1 MAVRTIVNSG
11 AASNRI
17 DMIFLGDGYTA
28 GEIASTYT
36 NHAQSLVN
44 YLFNDSILSQPFGR
58 YEKFFN
64 IHLVDVVSAQSGADD
79 PASGKVRNTA
89 LGATYNFDGQTD
101 RLLYINDSTTRAVM
115 DSALSGTGITADMR
129 FVTVNE
135 TKYGGGGGY
144 FATYAGGNTEA
155 LEVALHEV
163 GHSFVGLADEYGG
176 FTSRYTGAEPTEVNI
191 TKDPTGAKWSRWLGY
206 EQAGISQY
214 LRPDVVGRIGAYEGG
229 GYYEQGIYRPSELSK
244 MRVLNQP
251 FDAISRE
258 AFVLEFYKYVDPLDS
273 YAYQGQTAVT
283 DIPLLSVSPID
294 NEIIKVDWFVNG
306 VLKKSNATQTTMSEL
321 GLGVGTFNISARAYD
336 TTDWVRLDRSSLEQT
351 VSWNV
356 TLTRPPSGGTPGNDV
371 FRSTSA
377 SETFDGAAGR
387 DTVIYQGARA
397 QYTLGTIGTDRLVT
411 DQTISRDGIDRLT
424 AIERLQFSD
433 GTLAFDTSGNAGQVY
448 RLYQAAFART
458 PDTPGLKHNVGLVD
472 NGLTLQQMSSAFI
485 VSTEFQQKYGTNLS
499 DTAYINALYQ
509 NVLGRGP
516 DPAGASGWQ
525 SLLNDGSWTRTTMLI
540 GFSESPENI
549 AKVAAAIANGIWL
562 A

>member
-1 MAVRTIVNSG
+1 MAVRTIVNTG

-28 GEIASTYT
+28 GEIATTYT

-79 PASGKVRNTA
+79 PASGTVRDTA
-89 LGATYNFDGQTD
+89 LGATYNFDGATD
-101 RLLYINDSTTRAVM
+101 RLLYINDTTAGSVM
-115 DSALSGTGITADMR
+115 NAALSGTGIAADMR

-144 FATYAGGNTEA
+144 FATYAGGNPEA
-155 LEVALHEV
+155 LEIALHEV

-176 FTSRYTGAEPTEVNI
+176 ITSRYTGAEPAEVNI
-191 TKDPTGAKWSRWLGY
+191 TTDPTGAKWSHWMGY

-214 LRPDVVGRIGAYEGG
+214 LRPDLVGQIGVYEGG

-251 FDAISRE
+251 FDAVSRE

-273 YAYQGQTAVT
+273 YAYQGQAAVT
-283 DIPLLSVSPID
+283 DIPLLSVTPVDS
-294 NEIIKVDWFVNG
+294 EIIKVDWFVNG
-306 VLKKSNATQTTMSEL
+306 VLTRSNATQATMSEL
-321 GLGVGTFNISARAYD
+321 GLGVGTFTVSARAYD
-336 TTDWVRLDRSSLEQT
+336 TTDWVRLDRFSLEQT
-351 VSWNV
+351 VNWTV
-356 TLTRPPSGGTPGNDV
+356 TLTRAPNYTTPGNDV

-387 DTVIYQGARA
+387 DTVIFQSTRA
-397 QYTLGTIGTDRLVT
+397 EYSLGTIGTDWLVT

-433 GTLAFDTSGNAGQVY
+433 GTLAIDTPGNAGQVY

-472 NGLTLQQMSSAFI
+472 GGLTIQEMASAFI
-485 VSTEFQQKYGTNLS
+485 ASAEFDQKYGADPS
-499 DTAYINALYQ
+499 DSSYITALYQ
-509 NVLGRGP
+509 NVLGRAP
-516 DPAGASGWQ
+516 DPSGFSGWQ
-525 SLLNDGSWTRTTMLI
+525 GRLDDGSWTRTTMLL

-549 AKVAAAIANGIWL
+549 SNVANAIANGIWL
-562 A
+562 G